1 MPYLLVSI
9 KSNSLITYKF
19 TFMYICDQSQL
30 CTCHGRLFQD
40 WMSIQPWGRMKK
52 FLQFFRSKI
61 WTKKY
66 KTKKP
71 KPLSRLYH
79 MYGSFSVVYLFF
91 SIHKGSKKVV
101 KNQEGARDP
110 LTHKDHCSTN
120 ELVIEQR
127 SLHSNGTCT

>member
-1 MPYLLVSI
+1 M
-9 KSNSLITYKF
+9 
-19 TFMYICDQSQL
+19 
-30 CTCHGRLFQD
+30 
-40 WMSIQPWGRMKK
+40 K
-52 FLQFFRSKI
+52 FLQLFRLII
-61 WTKKY
+61 WTKN
-66 KTKKP
+66 TKQKS
-71 KPLSRLYH
+71 KAHSNLHL